1 METENFGTCSDT
13 FWFFLL
19 TPMPEKRKAAA
30 DASDID
36 ELDIIKEQHNENK
49 PWDDVIRDEIV
60 PEALAK
66 NPGGAHGFNTYGL
79 T

>member
-19 TPMPEKRKAAA
+19 TPMSEKQKAAT

-36 ELDIIKEQHNENK
+36 ELDIIEEQHNENK
-49 PWDDVIRDEIV
+49 PWDDVI
-60 PEALAK
+60 
-66 NPGGAHGFNTYGL
+66 
-79 T
+79 